1 MAPPAG
7 GTPWQRV
14 SDVAR
19 ARFVVCG
26 RVQGVGF
33 RWFVWREGQRLGLV
47 GVARNLAD
55 GTVEVLAE
63 GDDEALGELERALH
77 RGPSAARVERVDK
90 SDLSRE
96 VDLPNSFETS

>member
-1 MAPPAG
+1 MSVMA
-7 GTPWQRV
+7 RV
-14 SDVAR
+14 
-19 ARFVVCG
+19 RFVVCG

-63 GDDEALGELERALH
+63 GDDKALGELERALS
-77 RGPSAARVERVDK
+77 RGPSMARVERVDK
-90 SDLSRE
+90 SDLPRE
-96 VDLPNSFETS
+96 VDLPNSFETD